1 MRRLM
6 VPKNDDGERGAI
18 AVLVALLLVVLL
30 GFAALAV
37 DAGMLY
43 SERAQVQNGSD
54 AAALAVA
61 QKCAAN
67 TSDPNCSTT
76 SPIAGDIANKNA
88 NDGLNNVKSINLDLT
103 NRKVTVTAGAQQA
116 GGAPNAVSLFFARV
130 LGLNTSNVVTTSSVQ
145 WGSPVAGQTPF
156 PLVYSICQVQG
167 YIGGALQLLQDHGS
181 GANPSCNYGPSGA
194 TVAGGFGWI
203 VQDPGVCGGTINLA
217 VSEAGSKS
225 GNSAPGNCSAT
236 LQKWADTITAGRDV
250 IVLLPVFD
258 SVTGTGAG
266 AVYHLLSFAAFK
278 VAGWK
283 FSGPDNTLT
292 DSFRNTTPYV
302 SSALSCTGNCRGI
315 IGSFVKYV
323 SLADGYSL
331 GPVDAYGATIVRLT
345 P

>member
-76 SPIAGDIANKNA
+76 SQIASDIANKNA
-88 NDGLNNVKSINLDLT
+88 NDGLNNIKSINLDLA

-130 LGLNTSNVVTTSSVQ
+130 LGVNSTSVVTSSSVQ
-145 WGSPVAGQTPF
+145 WGSPVAGTTAF
-156 PLVYSICQVQG
+156 PLAFSICQVQG
-167 YIGGALQLLQDHGS
+167 YIGGALQLLQDHSS

-194 TVAGGFGWI
+194 VA
-203 VQDPGVCGGTINLA
+203 PGVSAGSLRMPGCVAPRSTSPRAKPAAPRGTVRLT
-217 VSEAGSKS
+217 VRSKS
-225 GNSAPGNCSAT
+225 GPIPSTPGGMSSSCS
-236 LQKWADTITAGRDV
+236 R
-250 IVLLPVFD
+250 
-258 SVTGTGAG
+258 S
-266 AVYHLLSFAAFK
+266 S
-278 VAGWK
+278 
-283 FSGPDNTLT
+283 
-292 DSFRNTTPYV
+292 TP
-302 SSALSCTGNCRGI
+302 
-315 IGSFVKYV
+315 
-323 SLADGYSL
+323 
-331 GPVDAYGATIVRLT
+331 
-345 P
+345 

>member
-54 AAALAVA
+54 AAALALA

-76 SPIAGDIANKNA
+76 SPIASDIANKNA
-88 NDGLNNVKSINLDLT
+88 NDGLNNIKSINLDLT
-103 NRKVTVTAGAQQA
+103 NRKITVTAGAQQA
-116 GGAPNAVSLFFARV
+116 GGTPNAVSLFFERV
-130 LGLNTSNVVTTSSVQ
+130 LGVNSTNVLTTSSVQ
-145 WGSPVAGQTPF
+145 WGSAVAGRTAF
-156 PLVYSICQVQG
+156 PLAYSICQVRG
-167 YIGGALQLLQDHGS
+167 YIGGGLQLLQDHGS

-194 TVAGGFGWI
+194 TVAGGYGWI
-203 VQDPGVCGGTINLA
+203 VQDTGACGGTINLA
-217 VSEAGSKS
+217 VSEG
-225 GNSAPGNCSAT
+225 GSAPGNSSPGNCAAT
-236 LQKWADTITAGRDV
+236 LQKWADTINAGRDV
-250 IVLLPVFD
+250 VVLLPVFD
-258 SVTGTGAG
+258 AVTGTGAG
-266 AVYHLLSFAAFK
+266 AIYHLVSFAAFK
-278 VAGWK
+278 VAGWT
-283 FSGPDNTLT
+283 FSGNNSLP
-292 DSFRNTTPYV
+292 DSFHNTSPDVPSSV
-302 SSALSCTGNCRGI
+302 SCNGNCRGI

>member
-1 MRRLM
+1 MRRLTIRD
-6 VPKNDDGERGAI
+6 DDGERGAV

-43 SERAQVQNGSD
+43 SEKAQVQNGSD

-76 SPIAGDIANKNA
+76 SQIAADVANKNA
-88 NDGLNNVKSINLDLT
+88 NDGLNNIKSINLDLT

-130 LGLNTSNVVTTSSVQ
+130 LGISTSNVVTTSNVQ
-145 WGSPVAGQTPF
+145 WGSAVAGRTAF
-156 PLVYSICQVQG
+156 PLAYSICQVQG

-194 TVAGGFGWI
+194 TVAGGYGWI
-203 VQDPGVCGGTINLA
+203 VQDTGACGGTINLA
-217 VSEAGSKS
+217 VSEG
-225 GNSAPGNCSAT
+225 GSAPGNSSPGNCAAT
-236 LQKWADTITAGRDV
+236 LQKWADTINAGRDV
-250 IVLLPVFD
+250 VVLLPVFD
-258 SVTGTGAG
+258 AVTGTGAG
-266 AVYHLLSFAAFK
+266 AIYHLVSFAAFK
-278 VAGWK
+278 VAGWT
-283 FSGPDNTLT
+283 FSGNNNLP
-292 DSFRNTTPYV
+292 DSFHNTSPYV
-302 SSALSCTGNCRGI
+302 PSAVSCNGNCRGI
-315 IGSFVKYV
+315 IGSFIKYV
-323 SLADGYSL
+323 SLADGYTL
-331 GPVDAYGATIVRLT
+331 GPVDAFGATIVRLT

>member
-1 MRRLM
+1 
-6 VPKNDDGERGAI
+6 
-18 AVLVALLLVVLL
+18 
-30 GFAALAV
+30 
-37 DAGMLY
+37 MLY
-43 SERAQVQNGSD
+43 SEKAQVQNGSD

-76 SPIAGDIANKNA
+76 SQIAADVANKNA
-88 NDGLNNVKSINLDLT
+88 NDGLNNIKSINLDLT

-130 LGLNTSNVVTTSSVQ
+130 LGISTSNVVTTSSVQ
-145 WGSPVAGQTPF
+145 WGSAVAGRTPF

-217 VSEAGSKS
+217 ASEG
-225 GNSAPGNCSAT
+225 GSAPGNSTPGNCATT

-250 IVLLPVFD
+250 VVLLPVFD
-258 SVTGTGAG
+258 AVTGTGSG
-266 AVYHLLSFAAFK
+266 AVYHLVSFAAFK
-278 VAGWK
+278 VTGWK
-283 FSGPDNTLT
+283 FSGNNSLP
-292 DSFRNTTPYV
+292 DSFRNTNSDV
-302 SSALSCTGNCRGI
+302 SNALACTGNCRGI

-331 GPVDAYGATIVRLT
+331 GPVDAFGATIVRLT
-345 P
+345 N

>member
-6 VPKNDDGERGAI
+6 ASNDDGERGAI

-37 DAGMLY
+37 DVGLLY

-54 AAALAVA
+54 AAALAIA

-76 SPIAGDIANKNA
+76 SPLASDVANKNA
-88 NDGLNNVKSINLDLT
+88 IDGLNNVKSINLDLT
-103 NRKVTVTAGAQQA
+103 NRKVTVTGGAQQS

-130 LGLNTSNVVTTSSVQ
+130 MGVNTSDVVTTSSVQ
-145 WGSPVAGQTPF
+145 WGSAVAGRTPF

-203 VQDPGVCGGTINLA
+203 VQDPGLCGGTINLA
-217 VSEAGSKS
+217 TNEG
-225 GNSAPGNCSAT
+225 GSAPGNSTPGNCAAT
-236 LQKWADTITAGRDV
+236 LQKWADTITSGRDV
-250 IVLLPVFD
+250 VVLLPVFD
-258 SVTGTGAG
+258 AVTGTGSG
-266 AVYHLLSFAAFK
+266 AVYHLVSFAAFK

-283 FSGPDNTLT
+283 FSGNDTLP
-292 DSFRNTTPYV
+292 DSFRNTNSYV
-302 SSALSCTGNCRGI
+302 SNALACTGNCRGI
-315 IGSFVKYV
+315 IGSFVRYV

-331 GPVDAYGATIVRLT
+331 GPVDAFGATIVRLT
-345 P
+345 N

>member
-6 VPKNDDGERGAI
+6 THDDGERGAI

-67 TSDPNCSTT
+67 PSDPNCSTT
-76 SPIAGDIANKNA
+76 SPIASDMANKNA
-88 NDGLNNVKSINLDLT
+88 NDGLNNIKSINLDLT

-130 LGLNTSNVVTTSSVQ
+130 LGVSTSNVVTTSSVQ
-145 WGSPVAGQTPF
+145 WGSAVAGRTAF
-156 PLVYSICQVQG
+156 PLAYSICQVQG

-194 TVAGGFGWI
+194 VVPGGFGWLA
-203 VQDPGVCGGTINLA
+203 QDAGLCGSTINLA
-217 VSEAGSKS
+217 TSEAGNSS
-225 GNSAPGNCSAT
+225 GNSLPGNCLAT
-236 LQKWADTITAGRDV
+236 LQKWGDTLTAGGNV
-250 IVLLPVFD
+250 TVLLPVFD
-258 SVTGTGAG
+258 VATGSGAG
-266 AVYHLLSFAAFK
+266 AVYHLVSFAAFK
-278 VAGWK
+278 VTGWK
-283 FSGPDNTLT
+283 FSGGNNSLP
-292 DSFRNTTPYV
+292 DSFRNTNSDV
-302 SSALSCTGNCRGI
+302 SNALACTGGCRGI

-323 SLADGYSL
+323 SLADGYTL

>member
-6 VPKNDDGERGAI
+6 PRDDDGERGAI

-37 DAGMLY
+37 DAGLLY

-54 AAALAVA
+54 AAALAIA

-76 SPIAGDIANKNA
+76 SPLAADVANKNA
-88 NDGLNNVKSINLDLT
+88 IDGLNNVKSINLDLT
-103 NRKVTVTAGAQQA
+103 NRKVTVT
-116 GGAPNAVSLFFARV
+116 GGAKQSGGAANAVSLFFARV
-130 LGLNTSNVVTTSSVQ
+130 MGVNTSDVVTTSTVQ
-145 WGSPVAGQTPF
+145 WGSAVAGRTPF

-203 VQDPGVCGGTINLA
+203 LQDPGLCGGTINLA
-217 VSEAGSKS
+217 TSEG
-225 GNSAPGNCSAT
+225 GSAPGNSTPGNCAAT

-250 IVLLPVFD
+250 VVLLPVFD
-258 SVTGTGAG
+258 AVTGTGSG
-266 AVYHLLSFAAFK
+266 AVYHLVSFAAFK

-283 FSGPDNTLT
+283 FSGNNSLP
-292 DSFRNTTPYV
+292 DSFRNTNSDV
-302 SSALSCTGNCRGI
+302 SNALACTGNCRGI

-331 GPVDAYGATIVRLT
+331 GPVDAFGATIVRLT
-345 P
+345 N

>member
-18 AVLVALLLVVLL
+18 AVLVAFLLVVLL

-61 QKCAAN
+61 QKCAAS

-76 SPIAGDIANKNA
+76 SPIASDIANKNA
-88 NDGLNNVKSINLDLT
+88 NDGLNNIKSINLDLT

-116 GGAPNAVSLFFARV
+116 GGAPNAVSLLLARV
-130 LGLNTSNVVTTSSVQ
+130 LGMNSTNVLTTSSVQ
-145 WGSPVAGQTPF
+145 WGSVVAGTTAFPVA
-156 PLVYSICQVQG
+156 YSICQVQG
-167 YIGGALQLLQDHGS
+167 YIGGALQLLQNHGS

-194 TVAGGFGWI
+194 VVPGGFGWLA
-203 VQDPGVCGGTINLA
+203 QDPGVCGSTINLA
-217 VSEAGSKS
+217 TSETGSS
-225 GNSAPGNCSAT
+225 QGNSAPGNCSAT
-236 LQKWADTITAGRDV
+236 LQKWGDALTAGRDV

-258 SVTGTGAG
+258 VATGTGAG
-266 AVYHLLSFAAFK
+266 AVYHLVSFAAFK
-278 VAGWK
+278 VTGWK
-283 FSGPDNTLT
+283 FSGPNNTLP
-292 DSFRNTTPYV
+292 DSFRNSSPYV
-302 SSALSCTGNCRGI
+302 SSVLSCTGNCRGI

-345 P
+345 N